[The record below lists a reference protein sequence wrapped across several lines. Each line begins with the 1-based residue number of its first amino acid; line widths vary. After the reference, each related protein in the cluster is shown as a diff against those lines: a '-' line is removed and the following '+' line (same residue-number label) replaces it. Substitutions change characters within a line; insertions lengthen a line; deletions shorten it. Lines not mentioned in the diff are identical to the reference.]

1 MTGIILMIAC
11 KCIGEIKSSFF
22 FVYQTRMEE
31 TGIVA
36 FLKEKVSLKELLE
49 ATVKEWLKDETGY
62 LGFSTDHSFRDEAE
76 Q

>member
-11 KCIGEIKSSFF
+11 KCIDEIKSFF

-31 TGIVA
+31 TGILA
-36 FLKEKVSLKELLE
+36 FLKEKVSLKELLGV
-49 ATVKEWLKDETGY
+49 TVKEWLKDETGY

>member
-1 MTGIILMIAC
+1 
-11 KCIGEIKSSFF
+11 
-22 FVYQTRMEE
+22 MEE